1 MILISW
7 DIGIKTLAYSIIDF
21 NLLNNNI
28 NILYWNIINL
38 ISNDN
43 KCYINNCKKKCIRY
57 CKYYNTYIYFCKKHD
72 TIYNFLQKIPSSNF
86 HLTKQYIIKHIN
98 CNNYDINTLRKTLIN
113 KLDSI
118 IFPLIFFY
126 KIKYIIIENQPSLK
140 NPKMKSI
147 ADTLYTWCLIRGII
161 DNNIINSINFINP
174 INKLKEFKIIYETN
188 NKYKTTKLK
197 SIEII
202 TNNFINNNKNLLLYL
217 NNFKK
222 KDDLCDSLLQG
233 IYWINKFKKTH
244 I

>member
-1 MILISW
+1 
-7 DIGIKTLAYSIIDF
+7 
-21 NLLNNNI
+21 
-28 NILYWNIINL
+28 
-38 ISNDN
+38 
-43 KCYINNCKKKCIRY
+43 
-57 CKYYNTYIYFCKKHD
+57 
-72 TIYNFLQKIPSSNF
+72 
-86 HLTKQYIIKHIN
+86 
-98 CNNYDINTLRKTLIN
+98 
-113 KLDSI
+113 
-118 IFPLIFFY
+118 
-126 KIKYIIIENQPSLK
+126 
-140 NPKMKSI
+140 MKSI

-202 TNNFINNNKNLLLYL
+202 SNNFINNNKNLLLYL